1 MHANQRSIRAC
12 FCGISPSVQR
22 NTPMPAAPTVAEL
35 LDVDREYRD
44 KAARQVLPTIAPRR
58 FNPGKEPRLP
68 RVCAGI
74 ATG

>member
-1 MHANQRSIRAC
+1 
-12 FCGISPSVQR
+12 
-22 NTPMPAAPTVAEL
+22 MPAAPTVAEL

-58 FNPGKEPRLP
+58 FNPGEEPRLP